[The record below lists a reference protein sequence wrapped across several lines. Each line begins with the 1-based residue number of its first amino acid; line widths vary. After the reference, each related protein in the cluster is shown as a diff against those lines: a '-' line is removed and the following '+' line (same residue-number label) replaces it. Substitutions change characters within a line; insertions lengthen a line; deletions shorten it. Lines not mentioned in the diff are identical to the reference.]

1 MTYGHST
8 SGYWEFAPFGDGGR
22 ENGGK
27 KKTAG
32 RKNWREEGKRREE
45 KKRQEEKIGGKK
57 ETDGT
62 IHRLEIFN

>member
-27 KKTAG
+27 KETGGKKKTAG
-32 RKNWREEGKRREE
+32 RKNW
-45 KKRQEEKIGGKK
+45 QEEKIGGKK

>member
-27 KKTAG
+27 KETG
-32 RKNWREEGKRREE
+32 RK
-45 KKRQEEKIGGKK
+45 KKNGGKK
-57 ETDGT
+57 ETGRKKKMAGKRKPMEQSID
-62 IHRLEIFN
+62 

>member
-27 KKTAG
+27 KETGGKKKTAG
-32 RKNWREEGKRREE
+32 RKNRREEGNRW
-45 KKRQEEKIGGKK
+45 
-57 ETDGT
+57 
-62 IHRLEIFN
+62 NNP

>member
-22 ENGGK
+22 ENGRKKENGGK

-32 RKNWREEGKRREE
+32 KKNWREEKNGRKKKLAGRRKPME
-45 KKRQEEKIGGKK
+45 QSI
-57 ETDGT
+57 D
-62 IHRLEIFN
+62 